1 VIIKES
7 NRKDV
12 EARLSTMGDYVKI
25 DYLSELLKNN
35 LDYDT
40 RRFVLLKLA
49 SIYKNKGMLAE
60 AGRLVRNAADINTT
74 YEGMM
79 NDYTKAMQL
88 FIQSGDFDEA
98 DISLNKAVA
107 SCNTEGQRAAI
118 KIKRKETIQLQAQEY
133 IKRDKRKHAMLAF
146 EKLLSIRETNSDE
159 KRQAQTQLLRLYEQL
174 GKVKE
179 FYNLQK
185 SM

>member
-1 VIIKES
+1 MIIKES
-7 NRKDV
+7 SRKDV
-12 EARLSTMGDYVKI
+12 EARLGTMGDYVKI
-25 DYLSELLKNN
+25 DYLSELLKSN
-35 LDYDT
+35 LNYDT

-60 AGRLVRNAADINTT
+60 AAKLVRNAADINTT
-74 YEGMM
+74 YDGMM

-88 FIQSGDFDEA
+88 FIQGGDFEGA

-107 SCNTEGQRAAI
+107 SCNTDAQRAAI
-118 KIKRKETIQLQAQEY
+118 KMKRKETLQLQAQEY
-133 IKRDKRKHAMLAF
+133 IKKDKRKHAMLAF
-146 EKLLSIRETNSDE
+146 EKLLSIQETIGDE
-159 KRQAQTQLLRLYEQL
+159 KRQAQTQLLKLYEQL
-174 GKVKE
+174 GKIKE